1 MRSTLTNLFAGLLCV
16 TTVLYFFLYDAGS
29 RVRTFLAKGTGQ
41 IRLFNHFPPPEVPHK
56 TVHVDKNRPV
66 VVIGDIHGCFDEFE
80 DLLDLVKEELYGGRA
95 GNFALQ
101 LFLVGDL
108 VNKGPKSAEVVKK
121 VREMVETGSTHVVRG
136 NHEEAL
142 LEEWSTTNSLTRR
155 SKYSYISKLSSADI
169 EFILQLPY
177 TISIPALGWML
188 VHAGL
193 DPQKSLEHV
202 RASYIILMFMYSTEQ
217 DR

>member
-1 MRSTLTNLFAGLLCV
+1 MRSTLTNLFAGILCV

-41 IRLFNHFPPPEVPHK
+41 LRLFNHFPPPEFPHK

-66 VVIGDIHGCFDEFE
+66 VVIGDIHGCFDELE

-95 GNFALQ
+95 GHFAMQ

-136 NHEEAL
+136 NHEESL

-155 SKYSYISKLSSADI
+155 AKYSYISKLSSADM

-193 DPQKSLEHV
+193 DPKKSLEHV
-202 RASYIILMFMYSTEQ
+202 RACYIILMFLFPIEQ
-217 DR
+217 AK